1 MLRKDLV
8 DLAKN
13 APKKGYIES
22 GNWDM
27 LFLKSY
33 YNKSDYYFVE
43 VLNDMLEKDEI
54 AELYVNYDKSDGHIL
69 SYKFR

>member
-1 MLRKDLV
+1 MLRKDIR

-13 APKKGYIES
+13 APKNGYIES

>member
-43 VLNDMLEKDEI
+43 VLKDMLEKDEI

>member
-1 MLRKDLV
+1 MLRKDIR

-43 VLNDMLEKDEI
+43 VLKDMLDKDEI

>member
-1 MLRKDLV
+1 MLRKDIR
-8 DLAKN
+8 DLAK
-13 APKKGYIES
+13 KSQKTGYIES

-69 SYKFR
+69 SYKFK